1 MITKRKLD
9 SMRVRAELKIQRLKE
24 EHDLKMEGGVDTDI
38 QPMEMTPLEMENVV
52 HSQTG

>member
-9 SMRVRAELKIQRLKE
+9 SMRVRAELKLQKLKE

-38 QPMEMTPLEMENVV
+38 QPEQTPPAGGEMKDVV
-52 HSQTG
+52 YS